1 MRLDGRVAIVTG
13 SGSGLGKA
21 MAISLSREGAKV
33 VVTDVNE
40 TAMEETVA
48 LIKSGGASALA
59 VRCDITDPGQVQAM
73 VATCVDEFGQIDIL
87 VNNAGDGR
95 FDGGNRFLEGLSV
108 KDLDYTIN
116 LNLKGTLL
124 CTMTVMPH
132 MIARRYGKIVNISS
146 QGGRYSS
153 EFAGPYYSAAK
164 AGQLGFTRQMALKL
178 GPYGIYV
185 NAIAPGVIF
194 SGQTEESWPA
204 ATEDVRREMVSKIP
218 LRRLG
223 TAEELAN
230 VVVFLASDE
239 SSYITGAT
247 LDVNGGRFMS

>member
-1 MRLDGRVAIVTG
+1 MSLRWRRRLR
-13 SGSGLGKA
+13 
-21 MAISLSREGAKV
+21 R
-33 VVTDVNE
+33 
-40 TAMEETVA
+40 
-48 LIKSGGASALA
+48 IKSIGASAVA
-59 VRCDITDPGQVQAM
+59 VRCDITDPEQVQAM
-73 VATCVDEFGQIDIL
+73 VAACVSEFGHIDIL

-194 SGQTEESWPA
+194 AGQTEESWPA
-204 ATEDVRREMVSKIP
+204 STEEAHLEMLSKIP
-218 LRRLG
+218 LGRLG
-223 TAEELAN
+223 TAEEVAS
-230 VVVFLASDE
+230 VVVFLASND
-239 SSYITGAT
+239 SDYVTGAT
-247 LDVNGGRFMS
+247 IDVNGGRFMS

>member
-1 MRLDGRVAIVTG
+1 MRLQGRVAIVTG
-13 SGSGLGKA
+13 SGRGLGKA
-21 MAISLSREGAKV
+21 MAVRLAREGARV
-33 VVTDVNE
+33 MVTDVNE

-48 LIKSGGASALA
+48 LIRSGGASTLA
-59 VRCDITDPGQVQAM
+59 VRCDVTDPGQVQAM
-73 VATCVDEFGQIDIL
+73 VAACVNEFGQIDIL

-204 ATEDVRREMVSKIP
+204 AAEDVRREMVSKIP

-223 TAEELAN
+223 TAEELAS